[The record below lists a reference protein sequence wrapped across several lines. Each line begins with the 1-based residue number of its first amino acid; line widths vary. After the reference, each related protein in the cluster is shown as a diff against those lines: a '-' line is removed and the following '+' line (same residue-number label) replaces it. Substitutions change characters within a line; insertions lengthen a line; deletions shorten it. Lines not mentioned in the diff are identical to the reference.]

1 MGDGRG
7 LGFVCGGKVG
17 GCVLGEDGGRSGKCG
32 YEELIEWKCG

>member
-1 MGDGRG
+1 MVEGWDLCVEGRW
-7 LGFVCGGKVG
+7 G